1 MSISWKQNSPVQR
14 LLESKIASGEIT
26 QGTKPKDAWLG
37 CAEFQKHK
45 LATFRTKLSQ
55 QKLKQGLNFSSAV
68 VPYNKKGDEDEES
81 IEGVDHYACTELPP
95 PYNNSPN
102 KKARVEQ
109 SFFKPWY
116 IKNGHW
122 NIYVVAKWV
131 HPITATNFLDC
142 FILLPTGISHNSQYA
157 INVEDDG
164 LSLKICLKWPKHF
177 TSISTLTKIAKI
189 HDPEITDMH
198 PFIGGL
204 TEAFK
209 ELKGNIHD
217 DVSDDY
223 FLTLPM
229 KVQSHMIFLKAKAPN
244 NSEGK
249 ELMSTVHLRLQGM
262 TDSFANSVR
271 DNGKIEEM
279 TI

>member
-68 VPYNKKGDEDEES
+68 VPYNKKCDEDEES

-109 SFFKPWY
+109 SFIKPWY

-122 NIYVVAKWV
+122 NIYVMAKWV
-131 HPITATNFLDC
+131 HTITATNYLDS
-142 FILLPTGISHNSQYA
+142 FIYNSQYA

-164 LSLKICLKWPKHF
+164 LSLKICHK
-177 TSISTLTKIAKI
+177 
-189 HDPEITDMH
+189 
-198 PFIGGL
+198 
-204 TEAFK
+204 
-209 ELKGNIHD
+209 
-217 DVSDDY
+217 
-223 FLTLPM
+223 
-229 KVQSHMIFLKAKAPN
+229 
-244 NSEGK
+244 
-249 ELMSTVHLRLQGM
+249 
-262 TDSFANSVR
+262 
-271 DNGKIEEM
+271 
-279 TI
+279 